1 MGYHVSI
8 LMSVILIMVVVAKC
22 VLIKLDFITVSAT
35 MDTHLMMIELDVHVS

>member
-22 VLIKLDFITVSAT
+22 VLIKLDHITVSAT
-35 MDTHLMMIELDVHVS
+35 MGTHLMMIELDVHVS